1 MPSVTV
7 AEAAL
12 GPRETRD
19 RRRVIIKEPTSL
31 AEAAFRRSWTRLN
44 GQHRPNR
51 VLKRAQKRGQ
61 VLLLPKPTKARYP
74 AASMAGQS
82 SSPNVHRPDVCERAT
97 QASTDLSRTPNNG
110 QVGGL
115 QQCPSWRCGDVTS
128 TLSSLK
134 SNQIRLLDCRSLSA
148 DTRHRLRLARRD
160 KPGTRQ
166 KAGLL
171 IVPSSALSSRPHPQ
185 PKSRWRVQNF
195 REE

>member
-1 MPSVTV
+1 MIVVWSRIAVVSYVQAHLQTSII
-7 AEAAL
+7 
-12 GPRETRD
+12 
-19 RRRVIIKEPTSL
+19 IIKEPTSL

-134 SNQIRLLDCRSLSA
+134 SNQIRLLDCRSLSS

-160 KPGTRQ
+160 KPGR
-166 KAGLL
+166 KPDYSLF
-171 IVPSSALSSRPHPQ
+171 PPQ
-185 PKSRWRVQNF
+185 PSVLALTLSRRADGCGVQNF